1 MKRLI
6 SLVALVV
13 IAITASAQ
21 IKISGRLTDADGNG
35 IAGVTVSDGFS
46 CVTTDAKGNYK
57 LDASTDAMHVFYSI
71 PSAYKVNVKDG
82 HPDFYKKIVKGV
94 KRYDFTLTK
103 NPTEEKAFRLLMVA
117 DPQAQCE
124 FHVKRF
130 ETETVPDIREYV
142 DAQSLPCYGIT
153 LGDIIYTEGE
163 HICNKYLEPMRNA
176 MGYQNSHLVFFQT
189 IGNHDFTDPPVKRAK
204 NTSTYNLAYQRAF
217 ESVFGP
223 VNYSWNRGDVH
234 IVSMKDYIADENP
247 NKFRYHK
254 EHGNPCFTDEQLEW
268 LLQDLALVPKDKM
281 VILCLHI
288 GLYNRMRKNVDAVR
302 DEIAKFKEAHIMIGH
317 THFMNHNINEDG
329 VFEHVHAAASGAY
342 WWSCFNGD
350 GAPNGY
356 TIYDIEGAHMKNWW
370 YKGTGHDISYQ
381 IRMYRGD
388 AEFGGEF
395 EKFKFPYTHDTVL
408 ANVFMADPAW
418 KVSLYE
424 DGVLTGQ
431 MERISVTSDSVPEAN
446 SSRDWYAV
454 GYHIGVV
461 GRSYGHIKNC
471 RSKWNGGG
479 RKGYL
484 TSCNHLY
491 RLKLNNP
498 NAKCIKVVAEDTNG
512 NVYEQ
517 TKFTESF
524 DYSETELTNVLMAT
538 ERTVLNKEYKK

>member
-1 MKRLI
+1 MKRFFA
-6 SLVALVV
+6 LVAF
-13 IAITASAQ
+13 AAFAFAASAQ
-21 IKISGRLTDADGNG
+21 IKISGTLTDTEGKG

-46 CVTTDAKGNYK
+46 CVTTDSNGYYK
-57 LDASTDAMHVFYSI
+57 MVASTDAMHVFYSI

-82 HPDFYKKIVKGV
+82 HPDFYKKIEKGV
-94 KRYDFTLTK
+94 KKYDFTLTA
-103 NPTEEKAFRLLMVA
+103 NPVEEKKFRLIMVA

-130 ETETVPDIREYV
+130 ERETMPDIRKYV
-142 DAQSLPCYGIT
+142 DEQSVPCYGIT
-153 LGDIIYTEGE
+153 LGDIVYTEGE
-163 HICNKYLEPMRNA
+163 HNCNKYLVPMRNA
-176 MGYQNSHLVFFQT
+176 MHYDNGHLIFFQT
-189 IGNHDFTDPPVKRAK
+189 IGNHDFNDHPVKLDK
-204 NTSTYNLAYQRAF
+204 GTSTYNLAYQRAF
-217 ESVFGP
+217 EEVFGP

-234 IVSMKDYIADENP
+234 IVSMKDYIADDNASH
-247 NKFRYHK
+247 FRYHK
-254 EHGNPCFTDEQLEW
+254 EYGNPCFTDEQLEW
-268 LLQDLALVPKDKM
+268 LRQDLALVPKDKM

-302 DEIAKFKEAHIMIGH
+302 DLVAQFDQAHIMIGH

-356 TIYDIEGAHMKNWW
+356 TIYEVEGAKMKNWW

-395 EKFKFPYTHDTVL
+395 EKFKYPYTHDTVL
-408 ANVFMADPAW
+408 ANVFMADDAW
-418 KVSLYE
+418 KVYLYE
-424 DGVLTGQ
+424 DGELTGQ
-431 MERISVTSDSVPEAN
+431 MERIPTTSDSVPEAN

-454 GYHIGVV
+454 GYHIGVI
-461 GRSYGHIKNC
+461 GRSYGHIKDSQ
-471 RSKWNGGG
+471 SKWNGGG

-491 RLKLNNP
+491 RLKLKNP
-498 NAKCIKVVAEDTNG
+498 DAKSIKVVAEDTNG

-524 DYSETELTNVLMAT
+524 DYSETELTNRLHLIPRKT
-538 ERTVLNKEYKK
+538 LNVEY

>member
-1 MKRLI
+1 M
-6 SLVALVV
+6 SLVALAV

-21 IKISGRLTDADGNG
+21 IKISGTLRDADGNG

-46 CVTTDAKGNYK
+46 CVTTDAKGNYR
-57 LDASTDAMHVFYSI
+57 LNASTDAMHVFYSI

-82 HPDFYKKIVKGV
+82 HPDFYQKIVKGV
-94 KRYDFTLTK
+94 KKYDFTLTK
-103 NPTEEKAFRLLMVA
+103 NPTEEKAFRLLMIS

-142 DAQSLPCYGIT
+142 DAQSLPCYGVT
-153 LGDIIYTEGE
+153 LGDIVYTEGE
-163 HICNKYLEPMRNA
+163 HKCNKFLEPMREVMRCENT
-176 MGYQNSHLVFFQT
+176 HVLLFQT
-189 IGNHDFTDPPVKRAK
+189 IGNHDFNDHPVKLDK

-234 IVSMKDYIADENP
+234 IVSMKDYIADDNP

-254 EHGNPCFTDEQLEW
+254 EYGNPCFTDEQLEW
-268 LLQDLALVPKDKM
+268 LRQDLALVPKNKM

-329 VFEHVHAAASGAY
+329 VFEHVHGAASGAF
-342 WWSCFNGD
+342 WWSCLNGD
-350 GAPNGY
+350 GSPNGY
-356 TIYDIEGAHMKNWW
+356 AIYDVDGAHIKNWW
-370 YKGTGHDISYQ
+370 YKSTGHDISYQ

-395 EKFKFPYTHDTVL
+395 EKFKYPYTHDTVL

-418 KVSLYE
+418 KVYLYE
-424 DGVLTGQ
+424 DGELTGE
-431 MERISVTSDSVPEAN
+431 MERIPVTNDSVPEVN

-461 GRSYGHIKNC
+461 GRSYGHIKNS

-479 RKGYL
+479 RSGYL

-491 RLKLNNP
+491 RLKLKNP
-498 NAKCIKVVAEDTNG
+498 DAKCIKVVAEDTNG

-538 ERTVLNKEYKK
+538 ERTVLNKEYKR

>member
-1 MKRLI
+1 ML
-6 SLVALVV
+6 LVAVV
-13 IAITASAQ
+13 VATLTVAAQTKIT
-21 IKISGRLTDADGNG
+21 GTLRDAEGKG

-46 CVTTDAKGNYK
+46 CVTTDNNGRYK
-57 LDASTDAMHVFYSI
+57 ITASSDAVHIFYSI

-82 HPDFYKKIVKGV
+82 HPDFYQKIVKGV
-94 KRYDFTLTK
+94 KKYDFTLTA
-103 NPTEEKAFRLLMVA
+103 NPTEEKAFRLVMVA

-130 ETETVPDIREYV
+130 ATETVPDIREYV
-142 DAQSLPCYGIT
+142 DAQSVPCYGVT

-163 HICNKYLEPMRNA
+163 HICNKYLEPMRDA
-176 MGYQNSHLVFFQT
+176 MSYENSHLVFFQT
-189 IGNHDFTDPPVKRAK
+189 IGNHDFTDPPVKLDK
-204 NTSTYNLAYQRAF
+204 GTSTYNLAYQRAF
-217 ESVFGP
+217 EDVFGP

-234 IVSMKDYIADENP
+234 IVSMKDYIADNNP

-254 EHGNPCFTDEQLEW
+254 EYGNPCFTDEQLEW
-268 LLQDLALVPKDKM
+268 LRQDLALVPKNKM

-302 DEIAKFKEAHIMIGH
+302 DLIAQFDEAHIMIGH

-356 TIYDIEGAHMKNWW
+356 TIYDIDGAHIKNWW
-370 YKGTGHDISYQ
+370 YKGTGHHISYQ

-395 EKFKFPYTHDTVL
+395 EKFKYPYTHDTVL

-418 KVSLYE
+418 KVYLYE

-431 MERISVTSDSVPEAN
+431 MERIPTTSDSVPEAN

-461 GRSYGHIKNC
+461 GRSYGHIKDSH
-471 RSKWNGGG
+471 SKWNGGG

-491 RLKLNNP
+491 RLKLKNP
-498 NAKCIKVVAEDTNG
+498 DAKCIKVVAEDTNG

-524 DYSETELTNVLMAT
+524 DYSETALTNGLLHIK
-538 ERTVLNKEYKK
+538 RTVLNKEYKK

>member
-1 MKRLI
+1 MKRILLI
-6 SLVALVV
+6 AASLFVAL
-13 IAITASAQ
+13 TASAQ
-21 IKISGRLTDADGNG
+21 MKISGTLKDTAGKG
-35 IAGVTVSDGFS
+35 IEGVTVSDGFS
-46 CVTTDAKGNYK
+46 CVVTDAKGRYK
-57 LDASTDAMHVFYSI
+57 MTTSSDAVHVFYSI

-82 HPDFYKKIVKGV
+82 HPDFYQRLDKSV
-94 KRYDFTLTK
+94 KRYDFTLTP
-103 NPTEEKAFRLLMVA
+103 NPTEEKAFRLIMVA

-130 ETETVPDIREYV
+130 ERETVPDIRQYV
-142 DAQSLPCYGIT
+142 DAQTLPCYGIT
-153 LGDIIYTEGE
+153 LGDIVYTEGE
-163 HICNKYLEPMRNA
+163 HKTNKFMEPMRRA
-176 MGYQNSHLVFFQT
+176 MSYDNTHMLFFQT
-189 IGNHDFTDPPVKRAK
+189 MGNHDNVDHPVTLDEG
-204 NTSTYNLAYQRAF
+204 TSTYNLAYQRAF

-234 IVSMKDYIADENP
+234 IVSMKDYIADDNP

-254 EHGNPCFTDEQLEW
+254 EYGNPCFTDEQLEW
-268 LLQDLALVPKDKM
+268 LRQDLAAVPKNKM

-302 DEIAKFKEAHIMIGH
+302 DLIAQFDEAHIMIGH

-356 TIYDIEGAHMKNWW
+356 TIYDVDGAHIKNWW

-381 IRMYRGD
+381 IRLYRGD

-395 EKFKFPYTHDTVL
+395 EKFRYPYTHDTVL

-418 KVSLYE
+418 KVYLYE
-424 DGVLTGQ
+424 DGVLTGE
-431 MERISVTSDSVPEAN
+431 MERIAVTHDSVPEAN

-454 GYHIGVV
+454 GYHIGVI
-461 GRSYGHIKNC
+461 GRSYGHIKDSQ
-471 RSKWNGGG
+471 SKWNGGG
-479 RKGYL
+479 RSGYL

-491 RLKLNNP
+491 RLKLKNP
-498 NAKCIKVVAEDTNG
+498 NAKNIKVVAEDTNG

-517 TKFTESF
+517 TRFTDSF
-524 DYSETELTNVLMAT
+524 DYSETELTNRLHLIKR
-538 ERTVLNKEYKK
+538 EVLNKEY